1 MSRNSARTSLIAA
14 VGCTL
19 FRSRTRCRPLNA
31 LLFRRL
37 HRHETNC
44 SAAIRFRRA
53 GRIGAIG
60 LVAEHVWTHRVC
72 GQQRHRVTTMPE
84 SARPIVHGAAR
95 LHDEAKRRCIVEG
108 AGEAWRLKRRGS
120 TSRPCASAKVGSN
133 TSLARSI
140 ATVAIDSESGVACM
154 TDSSRDPVSGLV

>member
-108 AGEAWRLKRRGS
+108 VREGAAAQAPRFDELSLRVGKGRFEHVLDQVADRLPPQQS
-120 TSRPCASAKVGSN
+120 
-133 TSLARSI
+133 
-140 ATVAIDSESGVACM
+140 ACM
-154 TDSSRDPVSGLV
+154 ADSSRDPLFGSV